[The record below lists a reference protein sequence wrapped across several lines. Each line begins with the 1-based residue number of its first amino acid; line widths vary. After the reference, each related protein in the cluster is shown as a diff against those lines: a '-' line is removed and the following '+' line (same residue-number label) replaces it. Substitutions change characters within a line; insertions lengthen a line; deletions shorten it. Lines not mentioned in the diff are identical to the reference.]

1 MILFTTA
8 ENLTID
14 NNLPIKNQIIKYTKG
29 QTFKYVWPFLLLLSS
44 YDFLSRIKKKPALN
58 RSAGFIIK
66 VSAKE
71 APIIFHRLR

>member
-1 MILFTTA
+1 MTLFTTA

-14 NNLPIKNQIIKYTKG
+14 NYLPIRNQNIKYTKG
-29 QTFKYVWPFLLLLSS
+29 QTFKYVWPFLSLLNSN
-44 YDFLSRIKKKPALN
+44 DFLSIRIKKPALN
-58 RSAGFIIK
+58 RSAGFIK